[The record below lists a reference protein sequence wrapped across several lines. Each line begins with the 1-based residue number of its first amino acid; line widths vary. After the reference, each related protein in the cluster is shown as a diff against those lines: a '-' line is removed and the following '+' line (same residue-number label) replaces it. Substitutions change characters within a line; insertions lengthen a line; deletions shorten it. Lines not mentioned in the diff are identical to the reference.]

1 MDISSQDGGGAV
13 GEGRTDGLREWEGE
27 EEERL
32 VGSEK
37 RGGGGGR
44 YYVHPESP
52 PLLPLLFF
60 MAISPIVLPP
70 PLAYLP
76 PRLFLRN
83 RHAATALPPSSSPS
97 FPTPQFL

>member
-1 MDISSQDGGGAV
+1 M
-13 GEGRTDGLREWEGE
+13 GEGRTDWLREWEGE
-27 EEERL
+27 EKEWL

-76 PRLFLRN
+76 TPSFRKKPPC
-83 RHAATALPPSSSPS
+83 RHRTSTLPPPS